1 MNRKFQKYVKKNAR
15 MVPLVWNVPTNV
27 AAIVWM
33 ILRVIKRLV
42 FVIED
47 AVQGTLTVTAA
58 QVSDYNYFLQVHKNV
73 SF

>member
-1 MNRKFQKYVKKNAR
+1 MNEAALLDGQDIGVRKNAR

-33 ILRVIKRLV
+33 IPRVIKRLV
-42 FVIED
+42 FVIKD

-58 QVSDYNYFLQVHKNV
+58 QSVQPDILE
-73 SF
+73 